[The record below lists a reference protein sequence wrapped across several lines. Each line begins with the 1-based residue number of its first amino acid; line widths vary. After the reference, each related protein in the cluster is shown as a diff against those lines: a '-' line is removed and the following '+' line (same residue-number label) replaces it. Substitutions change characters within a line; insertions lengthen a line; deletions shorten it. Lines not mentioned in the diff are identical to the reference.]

1 MIKIYEFSNGKTVK
15 VHLQKKGESCS
26 MFGYPG
32 WHDTY
37 KLIMDFGYG
46 KFQTTYHNSIA
57 NYHKPIKEEDI
68 DDAVLSVIN
77 DFSAYKNYP
86 NICNF
91 LHEFGYDFGDEEEYK
106 RGIKAYYGCLSIYT
120 RLGML
125 VRYKEL
131 IELEKTIN
139 GE

>member
-1 MIKIYEFSNGKTVK
+1 MIKIYEISSGKSVK
-15 VHLQKKGESCS
+15 VYLQKKGESNS

-37 KLIMDFGYG
+37 RLIMDFGYG

-68 DDAVLSVIN
+68 DDAVISVIT
-77 DFSAYKNYP
+77 DFFAYKNYP
-86 NICNF
+86 NIYDF
-91 LHEFGYDFGDEEEYK
+91 LHEFGYDFDDKEEYK
-106 RGIKAYYGCLSIYT
+106 RGVRAYHGCCSIYT
-120 RLGML
+120 RLGL
-125 VRYKEL
+125 LITSEEL
-131 IELEKTIN
+131 LELEKTIN

>member
-1 MIKIYEFSNGKTVK
+1 MIKIYEFSNGKSVK
-15 VHLQKKGESCS
+15 VYLQKKGESNS

-37 KLIMDFGYG
+37 RLIMDFGYG

-86 NICNF
+86 NICDF
-91 LHEFGYDFGDEEEYK
+91 LHEFGYDFDDKEEYK